1 MPCPFEDAA
10 FFVCAVFEIGNG
22 RSEGNSLNGRGEPQP
37 LINKDMMIK
46 ELLANNEN
54 ANISVT
60 VSVADLKEFAMFLI
74 DEVQTAKAEEQK
86 PEEYLTP
93 KEVAER
99 LGVSTNTLWRW
110 NNSKYLCHVKV
121 GRKPFYRK
129 SDVMK
134 IMGG

>member
-1 MPCPFEDAA
+1 MN
-10 FFVCAVFEIGNG
+10 IQ
-22 RSEGNSLNGRGEPQP
+22 S
-37 LINKDMMIK
+37 
-46 ELLANNEN
+46 LLANNEN

-74 DEVQTAKAEEQK
+74 DEAQTAKAEEQK

-93 KEVAER
+93 KEVAEK

-110 NNSKYLCHVKV
+110 NNTKYLCHVKV

-134 IMGG
+134 IMEG

>member
-1 MPCPFEDAA
+1 MRHFS
-10 FFVCAVFEIGNG
+10 FVPYSRLE
-22 RSEGNSLNGRGEPQP
+22 RLRGKVPKRTQNRK
-37 LINKDMMIK
+37 LIIIFIMNIQS
-46 ELLANNEN
+46 LLANNEN

-74 DEVQTAKAEEQK
+74 DEAQTAKAEEQK

-93 KEVAER
+93 KEVAEK

-110 NNSKYLCHVKV
+110 NNTKYLCHVKV

-134 IMGG
+134 IMEG